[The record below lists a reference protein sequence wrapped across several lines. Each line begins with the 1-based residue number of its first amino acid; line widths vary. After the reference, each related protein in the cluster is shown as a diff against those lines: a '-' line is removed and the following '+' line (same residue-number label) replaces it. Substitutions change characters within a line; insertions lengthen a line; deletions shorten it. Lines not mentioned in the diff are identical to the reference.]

1 MFLFLWML
9 GGRAGTRTLGGTW
22 RVRGAQAP
30 HFLTARALV
39 IAPQRLLFALRQ
51 PARLRPWPAF
61 LWCLHSL
68 LSSQADLSSSRTFLP
83 IKALYLLLLIIP
95 DRFRTDSRAKNSRLA
110 LHSRWKPK
118 DGFEQKVLDLL
129 ELLQSYPAVSSA
141 VLPKSR
147 SFRC

>member
-1 MFLFLWML
+1 MDA
-9 GGRAGTRTLGGTW
+9 GRKGWDPDPW
-22 RVRGAQAP
+22 RDLEGARGSGSALPDCKGSSYCPTATPLRSQA
-30 HFLTARALV
+30 
-39 IAPQRLLFALRQ
+39 
-51 PARLRPWPAF
+51 ARLRPWPAF

-141 VLPKSR
+141 VLRKSR